1 MNIYKLLGLTLIVAF
16 AFCVLTVVS
25 ESKENKSKGELGSKA
40 PEFGLEDQN
49 DNKVDLSD
57 FSENLVVLEWLN
69 PDCPFVQR
77 HYKSKT
83 MTTLAEKYKDKNV
96 HWLAINST
104 HYMNKEDNKKWIDKF
119 NIEYPILDDSS
130 GLVGNMYG
138 AKTTPNMFIIDE
150 SGTLVYSGAIDD
162 DPRGSKNG
170 NPVNYVDQALGEI
183 IAGKPVTISGTKPY
197 GCSVKYSK

>member
-16 AFCVLTVVS
+16 AFCVLTVAS
-25 ESKENKSKGELGSKA
+25 ESKENKSKTELGSKA

-83 MTTLAEKYKDKNV
+83 MTTLAEKFKDKNV
-96 HWLAINST
+96 YWLAINST

-162 DPRGSKNG
+162 DPRGSKNK
-170 NPVNYVDQALGEI
+170 NSVNYVDQALGEI
-183 IAGKPVTISGTKPY
+183 IAGKPVTISRTKPY